1 MKIKYGW
8 LERVAYGTFQRRRC
22 FLRRTY
28 TQSDLSISEEGKI
41 CERIL
46 FVSRNSCDDNKEN
59 IWRWMHTTA
68 QYSSLHAKQNTLAC
82 LFTVRCW
89 LLLNLYTVLI
99 LKVWSQFWYF
109 VYLLSTKIHGVRL
122 WWYNKRIGVWNLG
135 SKTLVPAWVT
145 SWHYP
150 HVFRWLHLMN

>member
-22 FLRRTY
+22 FLRRRY

-68 QYSSLHAKQNTLAC
+68 QYSTCQTKYLSMFIYSA
-82 LFTVRCW
+82 
-89 LLLNLYTVLI
+89 VLI
-99 LKVWSQFWYF
+99 TPKF
-109 VYLLSTKIHGVRL
+109 IHGVDLKSVVPILILYIFIGYQKFMEYDCDDIIKLKELGCGIWGPRP
-122 WWYNKRIGVWNLG
+122 WYRRESLPDTTHMFLG
-135 SKTLVPAWVT
+135 DFT
-145 SWHYP
+145 
-150 HVFRWLHLMN
+150 